1 MHLGILISLAR
12 PHKAI
17 SSPSVGDDS
26 GVVRLAHERGHS
38 SPHRIREDFDLRCPG
53 TSLTSLLL
61 DPVSSTFDV
70 HCIEQHRRTC

>member
-17 SSPSVGDDS
+17 SSPSGD
-26 GVVRLAHERGHS
+26 VVRLAHERGHS